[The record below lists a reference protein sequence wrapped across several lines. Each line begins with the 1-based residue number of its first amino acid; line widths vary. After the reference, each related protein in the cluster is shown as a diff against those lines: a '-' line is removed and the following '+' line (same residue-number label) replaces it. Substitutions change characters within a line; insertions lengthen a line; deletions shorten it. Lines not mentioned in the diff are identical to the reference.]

1 MEEPEGTDFEKENN
15 LQAWRN
21 HALQGCLFQVLARN
35 LEGAK
40 DIPDAAVVWTA
51 IKITE
56 EREHSRVKSRAIAV
70 KIVKQMYAEKVTKFK
85 TLQTKAATLG
95 KAKVRT
101 RVGLT
106 KCEHKQPEECMCA
119 LRTRTARRRQQKC

>member
-1 MEEPEGTDFEKENN
+1 MEEPQGTPFEKDNN

-40 DIPDAAVVWTA
+40 DIPDAAVVWCA

-56 EREHSRVKSRAIAV
+56 EREHSRVTSRAIAMKV
-70 KIVKQMYAEKVTKFK
+70 VKQMYAVEGKKFK

-106 KCEHKQPEECMCA
+106 HVEINVIINN
-119 LRTRTARRRQQKC
+119 QQREVVA